1 MLLFLRQFL
10 LWIMALS
17 ILNTSIDV
25 IEWDTP
31 FFTLDG
37 NREGMA
43 QYDDIESIVEWVMSE
58 TSDDHSSTV
67 PDTNSEQQKL
77 LKKAS
82 NFDFSLPVR
91 KVQLLS
97 DLLIAGTM
105 RPTLLSTCHHLP
117 AGFTALF
124 TPPPDL
130 A

>member
-1 MLLFLRQFL
+1 MLLFLRQTL

-31 FFTLDG
+31 SFATENAHNSL
-37 NREGMA
+37 A
-43 QYDDIESIVEWVMSE
+43 QYDEIESIVEWVMSE
-58 TSDDHSSTV
+58 ASDEQQQL

-77 LKKAS
+77 AKKATS
-82 NFDFSLPVR
+82 FDFSLPVK

-97 DLLIAGTM
+97 DLLIAGTL
-105 RPTLLSTCHHLP
+105 RPSLLSTCHHLP
-117 AGFTALF
+117 DGFTAIF